1 MLTRKLLFLTLLIS
15 VLLFSCKTKYEYN
28 AEGMAQVTEALNSKF
43 GADAWY
49 TGITIRTISEKE
61 SALLAEVTED
71 PNSLKQEQWT
81 KQGDSWQK
89 VANVALQIQNG
100 KPQDYMFQLGK
111 QASLTT
117 LNELVQKCRE
127 KLQEVEQINDGEIS
141 FASIK
146 SNTEVRNADER
157 ILYTVSMHSPT
168 NNKSYSFVFDQNGK
182 LKDFNN

>member
-1 MLTRKLLFLTLLIS
+1 MIQTKLLLSTFLFS

-43 GADAWY
+43 GTDAWY
-49 TGITIRTISEKE
+49 TGVTIRTISEKE
-61 SALLAEVTED
+61 SALVAEVTED
-71 PNSLKQEQWT
+71 PNSLKQEQWS
-81 KQGDSWQK
+81 KQGDSWQLA
-89 VANVALQIQNG
+89 ANVSLQIQNG

-117 LNELVQKCRE
+117 LNELIQKCRE
-127 KLQEVEQINDGEIS
+127 KLEEVEQISDGQVT

-146 SNTEVRNADER
+146 SATEVRNADER
-157 ILYTVSMHSPT
+157 ILYTVSMHSPS
-168 NNKSYSFVFDQNGK
+168 NNKSYSFVFNQKGK